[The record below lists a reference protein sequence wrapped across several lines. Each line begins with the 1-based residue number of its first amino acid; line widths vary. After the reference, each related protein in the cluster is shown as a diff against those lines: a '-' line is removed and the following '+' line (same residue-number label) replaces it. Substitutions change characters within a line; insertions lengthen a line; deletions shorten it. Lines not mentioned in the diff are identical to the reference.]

1 MVFSVFSFPFH
12 LLDKDMGIEI
22 YFLPIVSVLR
32 AYAFVFTHFA
42 GTLIHIAGASVLLH
56 TLLSQHF
63 ALRTVHDIGFR
74 IPDEGIVLHCVIFF
88 LIHQKSPVI
97 LPSSQTSIPSAAGTF
112 GSPGIVIISPA
123 YATMKPAPALT
134 FIPLIVMRKEE
145 GAPVF
150 FGSSENEYWVFA
162 MQTG

>member
-1 MVFSVFSFPFH
+1 MR
-12 LLDKDMGIEI
+12 IEI
-22 YFLPIVSVLR
+22 YFLPVVSVLG
-32 AYAFVFTHFA
+32 AYAFVFAYFA
-42 GTLIHIAGASVLLH
+42 CTLAHIADTPVFLH
-56 TLLSQHF
+56 TLLSQHL
-63 ALRTVHDIGFR
+63 ALRTVHDIEFR
-74 IPDEGIVLHCVIFF
+74 IPDEGIVLHCIILF

-97 LPSSQTSIPSAAGTF
+97 FPSSEMSMPSAAGTF

-123 YATMKPAPALT
+123 YATIKPAPALT